1 MILNISKEQDINI
14 LMLRAKEYFKNYG
27 ISDVKVIELTTIIS
41 ELGYNIVKYTK
52 KGTIEFN
59 INNQYITI
67 IAADKGDGIED
78 ITNSICEGYSS
89 SGTLGLGLNAIV
101 RLSDEFDIQ
110 TSKNGTII
118 TVKKVIK

>member
-1 MILNISKEQDINI
+1 MTLNISKEQDINI
-14 LMLRAKEYFKNYG
+14 LMLRSKEYFKNYG
-27 ISDVKVIELTTIIS
+27 ISDIKVIELTTIIS

-67 IAADKGDGIED
+67 IASDNGEGIQD

-110 TSKNGTII
+110 TSKNGTTI
-118 TVKKVIK
+118 TVKKMI

>member
-14 LMLRAKEYFKNYG
+14 LMLKAKEYFKNYG

-52 KGTIEFN
+52 NGTIKFN
-59 INNQYITI
+59 INDQTVTI
-67 IAADKGDGIED
+67 IASDKGSGIQD
-78 ITNSICEGYSS
+78 IENSISEGYSS

-110 TSKNGTII
+110 TSKNGTTIVV
-118 TVKKVIK
+118 TKVIK

>member
-1 MILNISKEQDINI
+1 MTLNISKEQDINI
-14 LMLRAKEYFKNYG
+14 LMLKAKAYFKSYG

-52 KGTIEFN
+52 KGTIAFS
-59 INNQYITI
+59 INDHTITI
-67 IAADKGDGIED
+67 VASDQGSGIQD
-78 ITNSICEGYSS
+78 IESSICEGYSS

-110 TSKNGTII
+110 TSQNGTTIV
-118 TVKKVIK
+118 VKKVIG